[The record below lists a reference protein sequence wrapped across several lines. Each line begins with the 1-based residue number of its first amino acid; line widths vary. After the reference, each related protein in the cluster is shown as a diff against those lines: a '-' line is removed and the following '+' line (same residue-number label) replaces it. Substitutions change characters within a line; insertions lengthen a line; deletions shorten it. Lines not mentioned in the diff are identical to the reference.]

1 MPLDKIRVIL
11 YGVGDI
17 GSAVARHLLKKQG
30 LEIVGAVDIAREK
43 VGKDLGEILELND
56 TIGVVVQ
63 NDVESVLS
71 EVEADLAIH
80 STTSYLRDA
89 YPQVCKL
96 VENHVNVIST
106 CEELVYPYY
115 TEPELSEKLDALA
128 KKYDVTVLGAGINP
142 GFLMDTIVIA
152 LTAVCQMIKRIE
164 VVRAVDPAKRR
175 PSFQKKV
182 GVGLTVDEFK
192 SKIAGGFIT
201 GHVGLVQS
209 IAMIAD
215 ALCWNIERI
224 VVDEVKPVIARET
237 LESGG
242 VKVKAGRI
250 AGLKQRATAV
260 MSGEEV
266 IALDFQAY
274 VGVEEYDAITIHG
287 VPQIQQRIQPCV
299 NGDLG
304 TVGIVTNLIPRVLHA
319 PAGLLSMK
327 DLSIPSGT
335 PEDISRCLSPSIRIT
350 AH

>member
-1 MPLDKIRVIL
+1 MSKIRVIL

-17 GSAVARHLLKKQG
+17 GSAIAKHLLKKQG

-43 VGKDLGEILELND
+43 VGKDLGEILDLND
-56 TIGVVVQ
+56 RIGVVVRK
-63 NDVESVLS
+63 DVESVLS
-71 EVEADLAIH
+71 EVEADVAVH
-80 STTSYLRDA
+80 STTSYLKDA

-142 GFLMDTIVIA
+142 GFLMDTVVIA
-152 LTAVCQMIKRIE
+152 LTAVCQVIERIE

-192 SKIAGGFIT
+192 IAGGRIT

-209 IAMIAD
+209 ITMIAD

-224 VVDEVKPVIARET
+224 VVDEVKPVVAKEM
-237 LESGG
+237 LESRG
-242 VKVKAGRI
+242 VKVKAGRV
-250 AGLKQRATAV
+250 AGLRQRAAGLIK
-260 MSGEEV
+260 GEEV
-266 IALDFQAY
+266 ISLDFQAY
-274 VGVEEYDAITIHG
+274 VGAEEYDAITIHG
-287 VPQIQQRIQPCV
+287 VPPVKQRIQPCIH
-299 NGDLG
+299 GDLG
-304 TVGIVTNLIPRVLHA
+304 TVGIITNMIPRVLHA

-327 DLSIPSGT
+327 DLPIPSGT
-335 PEDISRCLSPSIRIT
+335 PEDISRCLSPRIRLT
-350 AH
+350 SH